1 MMIKRIGIIY
11 NREKKKAAK
20 AAERVTGLFRR
31 LGVAVLDN
39 SGLNRSQL
47 VVALGGDGMLLRAAR
62 LIKPGIPVL
71 PVSLGSLNFLS
82 GASIS
87 RLKSSCKAV
96 IRGQFTTEK
105 RLMLSAEAGERRFRA
120 LNDFVVER
128 GTHRAVVL
136 RVRINDE
143 LFASYL
149 CDGLILST
157 PTGSTAYS
165 LAAGG
170 PVASPDLN
178 GFILTPIAP
187 HTLAG
192 RTFVLSGN
200 ETVSVIPE
208 SECFL
213 TVDGQ
218 EKIPVPARMCITVRR
233 SPYSFVLAR
242 LGSEGFYRTV
252 NSRLGRILSGRK

>member
-1 MMIKRIGIIY
+1 MIKKIGLIY
-11 NREKKKAAK
+11 NPEKKKAAGAAK
-20 AAERVTGLFRR
+20 AVAGMFARQGAEILEGAD
-31 LGVAVLDN
+31 LGKC
-39 SGLNRSQL
+39 QL
-47 VVALGGDGMLLRAAR
+47 VIALGGDGMLLRAAR
-62 LIKPGIPVL
+62 LVKPGIPVL

-87 RLKSSCKAV
+87 RLKNSCKAV

-136 RVRINDE
+136 RVKINDE
-143 LFASYL
+143 IFASYL

-170 PVASPDLN
+170 PVASPGLN
-178 GFILTPIAP
+178 GFMITPIAP

-218 EKIPVPARMCITVRR
+218 EKIPVPARMCINVRR

-242 LGSEGFYRTV
+242 LGNGGFYRTV